1 MYVWG
6 KWVQL
11 PHIYKELKDIFQLNA
26 MNNPK
31 YHPPFPIYF
40 TRDDRNNC
48 CGETKDSDI
57 RLGLLFFF
65 FSCILLVTT
74 KKRRKKKKPFKPPD
88 QRHKEKKREG
98 EREKLVLRDLRG
110 LKFNPKW
117 KKNVCYL
124 KKAQVSQRMW
134 NPSTLLGCCIHPAVP
149 GPCDSE
155 RSSNRR
161 QGCPVPGTVMCSKGA
176 EKTSFFP
183 LQ

>member
-1 MYVWG
+1 MYEVSGYNCPTSTKYSRTFFNLMPWITPSITPPSLYISPEMTEITAVGRQRTQTFVW
-6 KWVQL
+6 V
-11 PHIYKELKDIFQLNA
+11 
-26 MNNPK
+26 
-31 YHPPFPIYF
+31 
-40 TRDDRNNC
+40 C
-48 CGETKDSDI
+48 C
-57 RLGLLFFF
+57 FF
-65 FSCILLVTT
+65 FSLAFFLSPQ
-74 KKRRKKKKPFKPPD
+74 KKEEKKKPFKPPD